1 MTKIEFILSL
11 NEKLSGL
18 PRDDVRE
25 RLNFYSEMIEDRM
38 EEGLSEEEAVLAVGS
53 VDEIAAQ
60 IVSDIPEKNTE
71 KEKTKSRRRFKA
83 WEIVLLVLGSPVWLS
98 LLIAAFAVIFSLYAV
113 LWSVIVSLWAVFA
126 SIIACAVGYIAAGV
140 GFVIAGKTLSGIAVI
155 SLGIVCTGLSILS
168 FYGCKVLTKAIL
180 LLTKNVALYIKD
192 RFTRREEA

>member
-60 IVSDIPEKNTE
+60 IIADIPVKNAD
-71 KEKTKSRRRFKA
+71 KEKIRSKRSLKA
-83 WEIVLLVLGSPVWLS
+83 WEIVLLILGSPVWFS
-98 LLIAAFAVIFSLYAV
+98 LLVAAFAVILSLYVSVWAV
-113 LWSVIVSLWAVFA
+113 IISLWAVFA
-126 SIIACAVGYIAAGV
+126 SLVACSPSGVATGV
-140 GFVIAGKTLSGIAVI
+140 GFVIAGKALSGVAVM
-155 SLGIVCTGLSILS
+155 SSGIVCAGLSILS
-168 FYGCKVLTKAIL
+168 FYGCKALTKATL
-180 LLTKNVALYIKD
+180 LLTKNAALYIKKL
-192 RFTRREEA
+192 FTRREEA

>member
-18 PRDDVRE
+18 PQDDVRE

-71 KEKTKSRRRFKA
+71 KEKTKSKRRFKA
-83 WEIVLLVLGSPVWLS
+83 WEIALLVLGSPVWFS
-98 LLIAAFAVIFSLYAV
+98 LLIAAFAVVFSLYAV

-126 SIIACAVGYIAAGV
+126 SFIACAVGYIAAGV

-155 SLGIVCTGLSILS
+155 SLGIVCAGLSILS
-168 FYGCKVLTKAIL
+168 FYGCKALTKAVL
-180 LLTKNVALYIKD
+180 LLTKNVALYIKN